1 MTGVS
6 IRHIRGGQALQVRSS
21 SDGTA
26 VCPNDCDYSQVL
38 PGDLTV
44 YSLASGEDAGIVIT
58 AEGVPEDGRRSEE
71 DPMHRGRS

>member
-1 MTGVS
+1 MAKLLQ
-6 IRHIRGGQALQVRSS
+6 IRSF

-38 PGDLTV
+38 SGDVTV
-44 YSLASGEDAGIVIT
+44 YSLGADEDAGMVMT

-71 DPMHRGRS
+71 DPMHRG